1 MHVGRI
7 IWKKKST
14 ETSKYLK
21 PHKKPII
28 LVILKPYFKDERNNK
43 NIYNEIK
50 IDQKKREYKRIV
62 TKRLQIA
69 NCT

>member
-1 MHVGRI
+1 MKEKINRNFKI
-7 IWKKKST
+7 PKT
-14 ETSKYLK
+14 A
-21 PHKKPII
+21 KKPII